1 MQSSEEAE
9 EMLSGGISLNKMYQK
24 PQERKECTLSNAGE
38 VALKLR
44 TELADVLLEEKEKHS

>member
-1 MQSSEEAE
+1 
-9 EMLSGGISLNKMYQK
+9 MLSGGISLNKMYQK